1 MTQGARPH
9 PDTVAAV
16 KQYLQSSK
24 RGYSVSIGKVARH
37 YGIDRTTL
45 SKALKKHR
53 ALNTKGK

>member
-16 KQYLQSSK
+16 KHYLRINK
-24 RGYSVSIGKVARH
+24 NGYVSIGVMARE

-45 SKALKKHR
+45 SKALKKRR
-53 ALNTKGK
+53 ALNKAKP